1 MEQYG
6 LQLIQP
12 IDLKIVVLRIQKME
26 FNSIYLLSNLLVSLI
41 ETYQLIN
48 GHSITPQEID
58 FPQELL
64 AVSASERNPV
74 VSRNI

>member
-26 FNSIYLLSNLLVSLI
+26 LNSIYLFNNSLVPLI
-41 ETYQLIN
+41 ETYQIIN

-58 FPQELL
+58 VLQDLL
-64 AVSASERNPV
+64 AVSVSERNPV
-74 VSRNI
+74 ASRNI

>member
-26 FNSIYLLSNLLVSLI
+26 LNSIYLFNNSRLPLI
-41 ETYQLIN
+41 ETYQIIN

-58 FPQELL
+58 VLQDLL
-64 AVSASERNPV
+64 AVSVSERNPV
-74 VSRNI
+74 ASRNI